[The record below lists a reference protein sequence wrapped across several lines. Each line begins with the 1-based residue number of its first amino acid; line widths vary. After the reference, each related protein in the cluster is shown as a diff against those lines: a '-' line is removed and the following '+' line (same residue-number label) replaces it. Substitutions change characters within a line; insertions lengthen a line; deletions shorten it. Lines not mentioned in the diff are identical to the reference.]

1 MNIAESTTET
11 VTEAGG
17 DFLEFLL
24 GAPLRIACII
34 LGGFLVV
41 GLLRIVINRVEERVA
56 TGESRGRKRRLSRL
70 APTELSK
77 ALRASNPAAV
87 QRRAQR
93 ARTLGS
99 VMRSTSA
106 LLISTV
112 VILMVLAELGVSVA
126 PLLASAGIVGVAL
139 GFGAQ
144 ALVKDFLSGIFMM
157 AEDQYGVGDVVDLGE
172 VSGSVEAVGLRV
184 TRIRE
189 YNGTLWYVRNGEVLR
204 VGNMT
209 QMWARVMCDIKID
222 YHADLEKAEDVLLE
236 VGTTLAAEDDW
247 STEILEAPEITGVED
262 LDAEGALIRLIAKT
276 TPGMQ
281 WAVGRE
287 LRRRAKNAFD
297 TNGIALAKTQLR
309 VESRGQDD

>member
-56 TGESRGRKRRLSRL
+56 TGESRGHKRRLSRL

-222 YHADLEKAEDVLLE
+222 YHADLEKAADVLLE

-247 STEILEAPEITGVED
+247 SAEILEAPEITGVED

-287 LRRRAKNAFD
+287 LRRRAKIAFD

-309 VESRGQDD
+309 VESQGQGD

>member
-1 MNIAESTTET
+1 MP
-11 VTEAGG
+11 EAGG
-17 DFLEFLL
+17 DLLEFLL

-70 APTELSK
+70 APTEFSK

-157 AEDQYGVGDVVDLGE
+157 AEDQYGVGDVVDLGD

-204 VGNMT
+204 SEERRVGKECR
-209 QMWARVMCDIKID
+209 ARC
-222 YHADLEKAEDVLLE
+222 
-236 VGTTLAAEDDW
+236 
-247 STEILEAPEITGVED
+247 
-262 LDAEGALIRLIAKT
+262 
-276 TPGMQ
+276 TPD
-281 WAVGRE
+281 
-287 LRRRAKNAFD
+287 K
-297 TNGIALAKTQLR
+297 
-309 VESRGQDD
+309 